1 MNKDLLSLIG
11 GTPLVEIRHLNP
23 NPNVKILAKL
33 EAQNPGGS
41 IKDRVAVAMIEA
53 AERSGELT
61 KDKIII
67 EATSGNTGV
76 GLAMVAAIKG
86 YRIKLLMPET
96 ASEERKMI
104 MAAYGAELELTP
116 GHLSTDGAIERA
128 YRYAREEPDTYV
140 LMDQFN
146 NPASVDAHY
155 HGTGLEIW
163 EQTGGAVT
171 HCVMALGTSG
181 TAMGIAKRLHEMG
194 KVHVAAVEPYAGHK
208 IQGLKNMLESYPPGI
223 YDKTWLDEIL
233 HVDDETAFEYCR
245 KLARA
250 EGIFAGMS
258 SGAALGGAI
267 QLAERLESGLIV
279 TIFPDS
285 GERYLSTHLY
295 RQQAGSGI
303 TLFDMASGA
312 TKPLKTQ
319 GGLGLYTMG
328 PNLDNPDGLDAWRRV
343 VVLDVLARHLRSLGV
358 ETRAAVGL
366 SDMDDRTLA
375 AARHTDADRAVF
387 AAGLRA
393 RIMERARDM
402 GVAVSG
408 DGGAGVDFPLSSNS
422 EGKALELCRKLLGKG
437 LAYEKLRSVYFDIF
451 RDKRYGEIG
460 AMDMDKVS
468 GGRTV
473 DLDAYVKDNPLDFTL
488 LKRATL
494 LDLKRG
500 EVLETEWGNV
510 RPSWFLQH
518 AATALTSLP
527 RIDVMIGSEKHRF
540 PHLEN
545 LRAIWSAAGRELQAW
560 LLNHQATDC
569 VDATLT
575 TVADTLGGFRAARF
589 WLLSSACRKPLC
601 ASSDNLAMWARNWRR
616 VQEAFAA
623 LTAAR
628 TGAAP
633 SGKTAGKI
641 PGEADQAVFD
651 LRAGFKTAM
660 NEDLALHRFWPV
672 LFRFVKQV
680 NAWAAAG
687 TLTGPA
693 ASACLDE
700 LLAVDAILGILDHTQ
715 MPLPLADLPAEVQG
729 MLADRQ
735 KARETRDFAASDAL
749 RDRIANAG
757 FRLEDTAGAPRVFR
771 M

>member
-11 GTPLVEIRHLNP
+11 GTPLVEIRNLNP

-128 YRYAREEPDTYV
+128 YRYAREEPETYV

-146 NPASVDAHY
+146 NPASIDAHY
-155 HGTGLEIW
+155 LGTGLEIW

-194 KVHVAAVEPYAGHK
+194 QVHVAAVEPYAGHK

-223 YDKTWLDEIL
+223 YNKTWLDEIL
-233 HVDDETAFEYCR
+233 HVDDETAFENCR
-245 KLARA
+245 RLARA
-250 EGIFAGMS
+250 EGIFTGMS
-258 SGAALGGAI
+258 SGAALGGAL
-267 QLAERLESGLIV
+267 QLAERLDHGLIV
-279 TIFPDS
+279 TLFPDS

-295 RQQAGSGI
+295 RQQTGSGI
-303 TLFDMASGA
+303 TVFDMASGSV
-312 TKPLKTQ
+312 KPLKT
-319 GGLGLYTMG
+319 GAGLGVYTMG
-328 PNLDNPDGLDAWRRV
+328 PSLDNPDGLDAWRRV
-343 VVLDVLARHLRSLGV
+343 MVLDVLARHLRSRGV
-358 ETRAAVGL
+358 EAQAAVGL
-366 SDMDDRTLA
+366 TDMDDRTLA
-375 AARHTDADRAVF
+375 AARQTNADLAAF
-387 AAGLRA
+387 AANGRA
-393 RIMERARDM
+393 AVMARARDM
-402 GVAVSG
+402 GVAESVG
-408 DGGAGVDFPLSSNS
+408 FPLSSGS

-437 LAYEKLRSVYFDIF
+437 LAYEKLRSVYFDVF

-510 RPSWFLQH
+510 RPTWFLQH
-518 AATALTSLP
+518 AATALTALD

-545 LRAIWSAAGRELQAW
+545 LRAIWSTAGRELQAW
-560 LLNHQATDC
+560 LVNQQATGCADE
-569 VDATLT
+569 TLAS
-575 TVADTLGGFRAARF
+575 VAEKLGGFHAARL

-601 ASSDNLAMWARNWRR
+601 ANEDNLSMWARNWRR
-616 VQEAFAA
+616 IQE
-623 LTAAR
+623 
-628 TGAAP
+628 GAAVLTMSRAD
-633 SGKTAGKI
+633 SGRGMPA
-641 PGEADQAVFD
+641 EADQAVFD

-660 NEDLALHRFWPV
+660 NDDLALHRFWPV
-672 LFRFVKQV
+672 LFRFIKQV

-687 TLTGPA
+687 TLTGAA

-700 LLAVDAILGILDHTQ
+700 LLAVDSILGIIDHSQ
-715 MPLPLADLPAEVQG
+715 MPMPLSELPAAVQG

-735 KARETRDFAASDAL
+735 KAREAKDFAASDAL
-749 RDRIANAG
+749 RDQIAQAG
-757 FRLEDTAGAPRVFR
+757 YRLEDTAGAPRVFKL
-771 M
+771 

>member
-1 MNKDLLSLIG
+1 MNNDLLSLIG
-11 GTPLVEIRHLNP
+11 NTPLVEIRHLNP
-23 NPNVKILAKL
+23 NPSVKILAKL

-41 IKDRVAVAMIEA
+41 VKDRVAAAMIEA

-61 KDKIII
+61 RDKIII

-146 NPASVDAHY
+146 NPASIDAHY
-155 HGTGLEIW
+155 TGTGLEIW

-171 HCVMALGTSG
+171 HCVMTLGTSG

-194 KVHVAAVEPYAGHK
+194 RVHVAAVEPYAGHK

-223 YDKTWLDEIL
+223 YDKTWLDEVL
-233 HVDDETAFEYCR
+233 HVDDETAFENCR
-245 KLARA
+245 RLARA

-279 TIFPDS
+279 VIFPDS

-312 TKPLKTQ
+312 TKPLRTQ
-319 GGLGLYTMG
+319 TGLGLYSMG
-328 PNLDNPDGLDAWRRV
+328 PSLDNPDGLDAWRRV
-343 VVLDVLARHLRSLGV
+343 VVLDVLARHLRSSGV
-358 ETRAAVGL
+358 DVQAAVGL
-366 SDMDDRTLA
+366 TDMDDRTLA
-375 AARHTDADRAVF
+375 AARHTDANRAAF
-387 AAGLRA
+387 ALHRRA
-393 RIMERARDM
+393 MIVDRARDM
-402 GVAVSG
+402 GVGMAADG
-408 DGGAGVDFPLSSNS
+408 DPGVAFPLSSGG
-422 EGKALELCRKLLGKG
+422 EDKALELCRKLLGKG
-437 LAYEKLRSVYFDIF
+437 LAYEKLRSVYFDVF

-560 LLNHQATDC
+560 LLNHQATECADE
-569 VDATLT
+569 TLV
-575 TVADTLGGFRAARF
+575 TVAEKLGGYRAARF
-589 WLLSSACRKPLC
+589 WLLSSSCRKPLC
-601 ASSDNLAMWARNWRR
+601 ASAENLAMWARNWRR
-616 VQEAFAA
+616 VQETAAA
-623 LTAAR
+623 LMAGRADRDEAVASEVSQAA
-628 TGAAP
+628 
-633 SGKTAGKI
+633 
-641 PGEADQAVFD
+641 FD

-660 NEDLALHRFWPV
+660 SEDLALHRFWPV

-680 NAWAAAG
+680 NAWAAAA
-687 TLTGPA
+687 TMTGAEA
-693 ASACLDE
+693 ATCLEE
-700 LLAVDAILGILDHTQ
+700 LLAVDSILGILDHTQ
-715 MPLPLADLPAEVQG
+715 MPLTLSELPLEVQG

-749 RDRIANAG
+749 RDMIAEAG